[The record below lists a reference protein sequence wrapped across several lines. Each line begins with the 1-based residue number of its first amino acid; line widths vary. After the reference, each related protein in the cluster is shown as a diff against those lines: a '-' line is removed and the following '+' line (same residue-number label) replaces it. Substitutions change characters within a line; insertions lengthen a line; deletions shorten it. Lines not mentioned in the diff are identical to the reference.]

1 MNSNDSKKASIS
13 PVKSSLFR
21 KLVRDT
27 RGANLV
33 EYIMLVGLIAILC
46 IVAFN
51 QFGGAVRTKLDQEK
65 GAIDGI
71 NSTAGGG
78 G

>member
-1 MNSNDSKKASIS
+1 MNTKHLK
-13 PVKSSLFR
+13 KSSFVRRLA
-21 KLVRDT
+21 RDT

-51 QFGGAVRTKLDQEK
+51 QFGGAVKAKLTEEK

>member
-1 MNSNDSKKASIS
+1 MNTSHTKK
-13 PVKSSLFR
+13 KSVSLR
-21 KLVRDT
+21 AGTLVRRFARGT

-51 QFGGAVRTKLDQEK
+51 QFGGAVKAKLGEEK